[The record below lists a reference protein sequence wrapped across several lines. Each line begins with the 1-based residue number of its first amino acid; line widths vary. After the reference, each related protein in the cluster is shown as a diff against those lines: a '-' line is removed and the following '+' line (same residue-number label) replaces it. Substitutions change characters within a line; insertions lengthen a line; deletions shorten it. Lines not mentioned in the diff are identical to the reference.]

1 MPRTWWLLAVVIPRA
16 AGFAVAQGTVAGVVR
31 EDGSGRPL
39 SGIEV
44 VIEGGRASTL
54 TNDAGQYLLAPLSKG
69 WRVVLFR
76 GVGFRAVRMRY
87 RVVGAD
93 TIRSDVTLVPVVPQL
108 DSLLVTEA
116 PSRRGAGI
124 REGFEDRRRMGRG
137 RFIDSPELR
146 RSEHLRT
153 GDILRHHG
161 VVMIEWED
169 PECTV
174 VQGCRKEL
182 RAVSQRGPRLEGH
195 CWLGVIL
202 NGGLVI
208 YRSETPGPGGGRFRP
223 PDFRTEFDISS
234 LAAIEVYRSASE
246 TPLEFM
252 SAGAACGVVVL
263 WTRQG

>member
-1 MPRTWWLLAVVIPRA
+1 MRKSSWVLGVLGLGA
-16 AGFAVAQGTVAGVVR
+16 AGSLGAQGILTGVVR

-39 SGIEV
+39 SGIDV
-44 VIEGGRASTL
+44 LVEGGRGSTR
-54 TNDAGQYLLAPLSKG
+54 TNEAGQYHLAPLARG

-93 TIRSDVTLVPVVPQL
+93 TIRSEVTLVPLVPRL
-108 DSLLVTEA
+108 DSLVVTEA

-137 RFIDSPELR
+137 RFIDSTELR

-182 RAVSQRGPRLEGH
+182 RAVSQRGSRLAGH
-195 CWLGVIL
+195 CWLGVVL

-252 SAGAACGVVVL
+252 SAGAACGVIVL